1 MYYINNHFNLMK
13 QKQTQIQKPIFVLLG
28 KTGHGKSALGN
39 FLLDYNKF
47 DVSDRPDSKTDG
59 SEIGYN
65 YDKGFGV
72 IDTPGLNDSKGKDQ
86 SHYEN
91 IIRFIKYRKISA
103 FLLVLNCQD
112 TRLSLDMKDLIKI
125 YCNIFNFE
133 VFKNLGIVFTKFF
146 ETNKKRIKEVKN
158 IKINDYQPIVKR
170 IIENYFNKNLEHDIP
185 CFFVD
190 SDLEEVDKNSSKE
203 RDRIIEWGK
212 NLDKINLDNL
222 SIKNNLRIKYEN
234 RETKAEHDEYYEGNY
249 KISKWNYYQRYN
261 KVDINDNIDYG
272 NWSWYDSSTSR
283 YKYKNSC
290 III

>member
-1 MYYINNHFNLMK
+1 MP
-13 QKQTQIQKPIFVLLG
+13 TIFVLLG

-47 DVSDRPDSKTDG
+47 DVSDRPDSKTDE

-65 YDKGFGV
+65 YSKDFGV

-91 IIRFIKYRKISA
+91 IIRFIKSRRITA

-112 TRLSLDMKDLIKI
+112 TRLSSDMKDLIKI

-133 VFKNLGIVFTKFF
+133 VFQHLGIIFTKFF
-146 ETNKKRIKEVKN
+146 ETNKKRIKELKD
-158 IKINDYQPIVKR
+158 IKVNYYQPIVKK
-170 IIENYFNKNLEHDIP
+170 IIEDFFHKNLEHDIP
-185 CFFVD
+185 CFFID

-203 RDRIIEWGK
+203 RDRIIQWGK
-212 NLDKINLDNL
+212 SLGKINLNNL

-234 RETKAEHDEYYEGNY
+234 RETKTEYNEYCDGNY
-249 KISKWNYYQRYN
+249 KVQKWNYYKRYN

-272 NWSWYDSSTSR
+272 NWSWYDSSTNR
-283 YKYKNSC
+283 YKYKSSC
-290 III
+290 LIF